1 MLLFLRM
8 RKRYSLDGLLES
20 KDIFLFS
27 TLKEGRKVEIVSFE
41 FSNIIG
47 GIEFFRKINQAMD
60 EWIKKQAFF

>member
-1 MLLFLRM
+1 
-8 RKRYSLDGLLES
+8 LES

-27 TLKEGRKVEIVSFE
+27 TLKEGGKVEIVSFE

>member
-1 MLLFLRM
+1 MLHFLRL
-8 RKRYSLDGLLES
+8 RKRDSLEDLLES

-27 TLKEGRKVEIVSFE
+27 TLKEGGKVEIVSFE

>member
-1 MLLFLRM
+1 MLHFLRM
-8 RKRYSLDGLLES
+8 YKKDSLDGLLES

-27 TLKEGRKVEIVSFE
+27 TLKEGGKVEIVSFE